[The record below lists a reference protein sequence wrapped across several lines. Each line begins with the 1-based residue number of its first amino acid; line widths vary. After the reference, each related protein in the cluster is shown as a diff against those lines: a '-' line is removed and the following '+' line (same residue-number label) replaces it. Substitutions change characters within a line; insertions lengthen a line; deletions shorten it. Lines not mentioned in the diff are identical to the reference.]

1 LHLIS
6 NPDIINGSP
15 CPGYDFGAITR
26 ANGFSPEGGGVK
38 MRDYEMM
45 FIIKPDLSDENI
57 AEIKEKLH
65 NIIADFGGEFENE
78 VPGWGKKRMAY
89 RIEDYSEGIYVLWN
103 FKGKPETVAELD
115 RVIKISDSLLRH
127 IIIRKDEK

>member
-1 LHLIS
+1 
-6 NPDIINGSP
+6 
-15 CPGYDFGAITR
+15 
-26 ANGFSPEGGGVK
+26 

-45 FIIKPDLSDENI
+45 FIIKPDLTDEAL

-65 NIIADFGGEFENE
+65 KIIDDFGGEFGNE

-89 RIEDYSEGIYVLWN
+89 RIEDYSEGIYALWN
-103 FKGKPETVAELD
+103 FKGEPETVVELN
-115 RVIKISDSLLRH
+115 RIIKISDSLIRY

>member
-1 LHLIS
+1 
-6 NPDIINGSP
+6 
-15 CPGYDFGAITR
+15 
-26 ANGFSPEGGGVK
+26 

-45 FIIKPDLSDENI
+45 FIIKPDLAEEAV

-65 NIIADFGGEFENE
+65 KIIDDFGGEFVNE
-78 VPGWGKKRMAY
+78 VPNWGKKRMAY
-89 RIEDYSEGIYVLWN
+89 RIEDYSEGIYALWN
-103 FKGKPETVAELD
+103 FKGQPQTVLELD